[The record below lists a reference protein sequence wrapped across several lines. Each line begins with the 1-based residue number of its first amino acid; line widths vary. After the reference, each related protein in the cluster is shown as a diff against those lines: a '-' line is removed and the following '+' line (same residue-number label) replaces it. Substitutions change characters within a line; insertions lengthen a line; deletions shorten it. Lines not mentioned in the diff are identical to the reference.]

1 MANPILKEVTVPIP
15 EDGNVVIRNGKRVEY
30 QLDRVYSP
38 ETKDSRVVRRVIGKV
53 DPVQPGRMFPN
64 ELYFELFPDN
74 EVPEEIRDE
83 FLRDC
88 AIKRDMGVIRQ
99 NPEEI
104 VDKVVR
110 GLDMLS
116 QDGWAGED
124 GANRPIRIGPA
135 SSVPTGPSVPAGPGP
150 TGPASSVPTG
160 PSVPAGPGSTGPASS
175 VPTGPSVPGETEKD
189 IKYVMIRRVFDE
201 IYFAIE
207 ELAGKFPNEVIDP
220 YKVERINEVLEEMR
234 DWAGIGVER
243 RMGRWG
249 QGNPAHPVGGPVSP
263 VPAGP
268 YLRLIEEGLTYSDV
282 LVMMKWY
289 KVLPR

>member
-53 DPVQPGRMFPN
+53 DPVQPARMFPN

-74 EVPEEIRDE
+74 EVPEDVRDE

-88 AIKRDMGVIRQ
+88 AIKRDMGVIRR

-104 VDKVVR
+104 VDQVVR
-110 GLDMLS
+110 GLDELGREGGSGVERGMGG
-116 QDGWAGED
+116 DGMG
-124 GANRPIRIGPA
+124 
-135 SSVPTGPSVPAGPGP
+135 
-150 TGPASSVPTG
+150 
-160 PSVPAGPGSTGPASS
+160 
-175 VPTGPSVPGETEKD
+175 
-189 IKYVMIRRVFDE
+189 YVMIRRVFDE

-207 ELAGKFPNEVIDP
+207 ELAEKFPNEVIDP
-220 YKVERINEVLEEMR
+220 FKVERINEVLEEMR
-234 DWAGIGVER
+234 DWAAV
-243 RMGRWG
+243 GRWG
-249 QGNPAHPVGGPVSP
+249 QGNPAHPIGGPASP

-268 YLRLIEEGLTYSDV
+268 LNSFGYLRLIEEGLTYSDV
-282 LVMMKWY
+282 LLMLKWY

>member
-1 MANPILKEVTVPIP
+1 MRGGCLGDWA
-15 EDGNVVIRNGKRVEY
+15 
-30 QLDRVYSP
+30 S
-38 ETKDSRVVRRVIGKV
+38 
-53 DPVQPGRMFPN
+53 
-64 ELYFELFPDN
+64 
-74 EVPEEIRDE
+74 
-83 FLRDC
+83 
-88 AIKRDMGVIRQ
+88 KRDMGVIRQ

-104 VDKVVR
+104 VERVVR
-110 GLDMLS
+110 GLDALGREEGRRGQGNPDLS
-116 QDGWAGED
+116 VGWAGED
-124 GANRPIRIGPA
+124 GANRPIRI
-135 SSVPTGPSVPAGPGP
+135 
-150 TGPASSVPTG
+150 GPASSVPTG

-175 VPTGPSVPGETEKD
+175 VPTGPSVPASPGSTGSASSVPTSPPVLAGTGTFGAGETEKD

-268 YLRLIEEGLTYSDV
+268 YSPFGYLRLIEEGLSYSDV

>member
-38 ETKDSRVVRRVIGKV
+38 ETKDSRVARRVIGKV

-64 ELYFELFPDN
+64 ELYFEIFPDN

-110 GLDMLS
+110 GLDAL
-116 QDGWAGED
+116 
-124 GANRPIRIGPA
+124 
-135 SSVPTGPSVPAGPGP
+135 
-150 TGPASSVPTG
+150 
-160 PSVPAGPGSTGPASS
+160 
-175 VPTGPSVPGETEKD
+175 
-189 IKYVMIRRVFDE
+189 
-201 IYFAIE
+201 
-207 ELAGKFPNEVIDP
+207 
-220 YKVERINEVLEEMR
+220 
-234 DWAGIGVER
+234 
-243 RMGRWG
+243 GR
-249 QGNPAHPVGGPVSP
+249 
-263 VPAGP
+263 
-268 YLRLIEEGLTYSDV
+268 EEGLTYSDV
-282 LVMMKWY
+282 LLMLKWY